1 MFHIITEALFL
12 LFIVFGIFFLLY
24 ALCVKLLEQDN
35 KNGFSVILPGYA
47 DDDRLCQKIYAAYM
61 EANMFN
67 LIKVNRVL
75 VLDFGGSEKTK
86 EICTGFF
93 KNPEI
98 VLFVDSREL
107 NDIFKSDL

>member
-1 MFHIITEALFL
+1 
-12 LFIVFGIFFLLY
+12 
-24 ALCVKLLEQDN
+24 
-35 KNGFSVILPGYA
+35 
-47 DDDRLCQKIYAAYM
+47 
-61 EANMFN
+61 MFN

-75 VLDFGGSEKTK
+75 VLDFGVSEKTK